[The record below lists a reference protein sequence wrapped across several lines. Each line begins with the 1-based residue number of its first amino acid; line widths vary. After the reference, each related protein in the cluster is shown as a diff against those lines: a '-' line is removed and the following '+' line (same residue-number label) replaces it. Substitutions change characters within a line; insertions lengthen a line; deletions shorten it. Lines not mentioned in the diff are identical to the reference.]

1 MNENEIIDDSLLEN
15 IEGLL
20 FSEEYADSEDNSS
33 LISEIADAEIPTE
46 ENSDENYDGAKE
58 SDASKRN
65 AQNNNIQENV
75 LNIDYS
81 EDDFEKGFDSFAIER
96 LSDSIRTN
104 KGARRLFVEKAS
116 VKKAGLIA
124 NSPVR
129 VYKESEQISLHS
141 FMREG
146 FGAESLRD
154 SVESVKIA
162 APSVS
167 PAVTK
172 ITATFAKP
180 EKPKTPARDVL
191 CVEKSKAPAKET
203 YCNEKSNKI
212 VEKDNGLKFE
222 SVNTDVPKIS
232 KDSGTINVFAKP
244 EKPKTPARDAL
255 LVEKSKAPAKETYC
269 NEKSNKI
276 VEKGNGLKFDSV
288 NTDVPKISKDSE
300 KINVFA
306 SPERPKAPAR
316 NALRVE
322 KTNKTSESGKE
333 QKISSIN
340 TDVPKVS
347 KDAEKTKF
355 FASPEKPK
363 ASARDSFGDERLN
376 KSVDVCK
383 ETKCDPINKEISKA
397 SSVDSNR
404 SMDSKNSEKVKP
416 APKKD
421 FSELKKDYRNLAANS
436 AISITGDK
444 SLCFASSSSQKQDD
458 IFFEANEKIK
468 RNSFDNKFFNVF
480 RKDNVKNTILKRTS
494 FFSLTGRS
502 STQMNFDNAF
512 EKKTRMSIFNG
523 KKTSAYDC
531 MKNEF
536 KQKKEIF

>member
-1 MNENEIIDDSLLEN
+1 M
-15 IEGLL
+15 
-20 FSEEYADSEDNSS
+20 
-33 LISEIADAEIPTE
+33 
-46 ENSDENYDGAKE
+46 
-58 SDASKRN
+58 
-65 AQNNNIQENV
+65 
-75 LNIDYS
+75 
-81 EDDFEKGFDSFAIER
+81 
-96 LSDSIRTN
+96 
-104 KGARRLFVEKAS
+104 
-116 VKKAGLIA
+116 
-124 NSPVR
+124 
-129 VYKESEQISLHS
+129 
-141 FMREG
+141 
-146 FGAESLRD
+146 
-154 SVESVKIA
+154 
-162 APSVS
+162 
-167 PAVTK
+167 
-172 ITATFAKP
+172 
-180 EKPKTPARDVL
+180 L
-191 CVEKSKAPAKET
+191 C
-203 YCNEKSNKI
+203 
-212 VEKDNGLKFE
+212 
-222 SVNTDVPKIS
+222 
-232 KDSGTINVFAKP
+232 
-244 EKPKTPARDAL
+244 
-255 LVEKSKAPAKETYC
+255 VEKSKAPAKETYC

-276 VEKGNGLKFDSV
+276 VEKGNGLKFESV

-494 FFSLTGRS
+494 FFSLTGRP
-502 STQMNFDNAF
+502 STQMNFDDAF
-512 EKKTRMSIFNG
+512 EKKTRMSIFNE

>member
-104 KGARRLFVEKAS
+104 KCARRLFVEKAS

-162 APSVS
+162 APSVA
-167 PAVTK
+167 PAVSK

-191 CVEKSKAPAKET
+191 C
-203 YCNEKSNKI
+203 
-212 VEKDNGLKFE
+212 
-222 SVNTDVPKIS
+222 
-232 KDSGTINVFAKP
+232 
-244 EKPKTPARDAL
+244 
-255 LVEKSKAPAKETYC
+255 VEKSKAPAKETYC

-306 SPERPKAPAR
+306 CPERPKAPAR

-333 QKISSIN
+333 QKFSSIN

-376 KSVDVCK
+376 KSVDVSK
-383 ETKCDPINKEISKA
+383 ETKCDPVNKEISKA

-416 APKKD
+416 APQKD

-468 RNSFDNKFFNVF
+468 RNTFDNKFFNVF

-502 STQMNFDNAF
+502 STQMNFDDAF
-512 EKKTRMSIFNG
+512 EKKTRMSIFNE